1 MPGSGKTTLF
11 RRLIDELQHLNP
23 VGFYTREIREGGTR
37 RGFSLC
43 GLDGRTGVL
52 AHVEFRTG
60 FRVGKY
66 GVDVDGFENFLN
78 GMALLDPQSGP
89 VMIDEIGK
97 MECLS
102 RLFREM
108 IEDIVDSDKQ
118 LVATIS
124 QKGAGLI
131 ANLKKRSDAHLFTL
145 ARDNQDI
152 LFGQIVEVLSL
163 WE

>member
-1 MPGSGKTTLF
+1 
-11 RRLIDELQHLNP
+11 
-23 VGFYTREIREGGTR
+23 
-37 RGFSLC
+37 
-43 GLDGRTGVL
+43 
-52 AHVEFRTG
+52 
-60 FRVGKY
+60 
-66 GVDVDGFENFLN
+66 
-78 GMALLDPQSGP
+78 
-89 VMIDEIGK
+89 

-152 LFGQIVEVLSL
+152 LFGQIVEALSL